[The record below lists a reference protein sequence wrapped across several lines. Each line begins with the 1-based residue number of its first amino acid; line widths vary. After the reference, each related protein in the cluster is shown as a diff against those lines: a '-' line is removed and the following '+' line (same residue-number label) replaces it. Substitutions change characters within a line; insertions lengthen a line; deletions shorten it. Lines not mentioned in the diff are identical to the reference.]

1 MAILASSLSAW
12 VAGCA
17 GRAEIVCYSA
27 TDTRCVQEACTA
39 DAFCEA
45 LAGMRHQGAHAFCD
59 IADGAESGFCSDGFG
74 GARDSGATRGGA
86 AALAL
91 LGWALVALCG

>member
-1 MAILASSLSAW
+1 M
-12 VAGCA
+12 VGCA

-74 GARDSGATRGGA
+74 GARDSGAARGGA

-91 LGWALVALCG
+91 LGWALAALCG